1 MIHNPDIT
9 MKILMGYLKSYFPN
23 YQIPKL
29 MKAPN
34 CLPMRQ
40 TGWGVHGVRPH
51 LREEDLQL

>member
-1 MIHNPDIT
+1 